1 MIELFVNGVF
11 VGALYA
17 LFGLGLAVTFGLMQ
31 QINLAHGDFIVLS
44 AYVAWLIVGETGVN
58 PLLALPIVALAMFVV
73 GYSLQRLVLNRAVGR
88 GVMPPLLVTFGF
100 SIVLQNSLLMLFS
113 ADTRSLDPGEI
124 GSAAF
129 LVGPLSI
136 GVMPM
141 FFFLFSLIVFA
152 GTAAIFART
161 SFGRAVRAT
170 ADDGRTARLMG
181 IDGRKIFAVA
191 LGVSTGLSA
200 IVAIFLGMRSTFSP
214 SSGPERLL
222 FAFEAVVLGGLG
234 SVWGTFFGGLLLGIA
249 QAIGLAFAPIYGPLA
264 GHIIFLAALLVRP
277 QGLLARRSWT

>member
-1 MIELFVNGVF
+1 MVELFVNGLF

-44 AYVAWLIVGETGVN
+44 AYVAWLIVGETGLN
-58 PLLALPIVALAMFVV
+58 PLLALPIVALAMFGV

-124 GSAAF
+124 ESAAF
-129 LVGPLSI
+129 LIGSLSI

-141 FFFLFSLIVFA
+141 FFFLFSLVVFA
-152 GTAAIFART
+152 GTALFV
-161 SFGRAVRAT
+161 GR
-170 ADDGRTARLMG
+170 
-181 IDGRKIFAVA
+181 
-191 LGVSTGLSA
+191 
-200 IVAIFLGMRSTFSP
+200 
-214 SSGPERLL
+214 RLL
-222 FAFEAVVLGGLG
+222 
-234 SVWGTFFGGLLLGIA
+234 
-249 QAIGLAFAPIYGPLA
+249 
-264 GHIIFLAALLVRP
+264 
-277 QGLLARRSWT
+277 RRISS